1 VRISVGWLLFGAIVG
16 IPLGLYLL
24 DVTLGLVRAAFVGRE
39 GRAAMDEFIAA
50 WESLTHVPFGR
61 VGHDEQV
68 SRNLFKAWTA
78 SRKQGD
84 PRSAAEFLSE
94 AFNRP

>member
-1 VRISVGWLLFGAIVG
+1 VWWLLFGAIVG
-16 IPLGLYLL
+16 IPLGAFVLDTIFGLL
-24 DVTLGLVRAAFVGRE
+24 RAVFVGRE

-50 WESLTHVPFGR
+50 WESLTHASFGR
-61 VGHDEQV
+61 TGHSDQIA
-68 SRNLFKAWTA
+68 RDWYKAWTA

-94 AFNRP
+94 TLNRQ